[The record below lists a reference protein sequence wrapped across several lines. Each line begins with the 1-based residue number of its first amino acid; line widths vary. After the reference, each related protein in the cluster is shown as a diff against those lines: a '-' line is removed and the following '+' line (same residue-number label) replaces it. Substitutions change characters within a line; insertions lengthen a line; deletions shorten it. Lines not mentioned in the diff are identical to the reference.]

1 MLLCIHIFRA
11 CMHIDRDRITI
22 ANSQWIEFMCTSL
35 FTNIIWFLFE
45 FFSSSAPCSH
55 TLSRSHLLA
64 FCGFSPFLF
73 IVFFFFNLSRAW
85 FQFMIVTRRWSCF
98 AAPPHSNFVVAIFI
112 FWSYAHKKSS
122 NLAASLFNDFH
133 FFSFAIWNA
142 CTSSVWVAKTIY
154 GVGWFGPQV
163 NNLWATLSVL
173 VVGNLVIRMVLPTM
187 SHLSKWKWFGF
198 AFG

>member
-1 MLLCIHIFRA
+1 
-11 CMHIDRDRITI
+11 MHIDRDRITI

-45 FFSSSAPCSH
+45 FFFLSYSDPCS
-55 TLSRSHLLA
+55 LSLSLSFAR
-64 FCGFSPFLF
+64 FLWF
-73 IVFFFFNLSRAW
+73 LSISFHYFFFFFNLSRAW

-98 AAPPHSNFVVAIFI
+98 AAPPHFIFFLAIFI

-187 SHLSKWKWFGF
+187 SHLSKWKWFGV
-198 AFG
+198 AFE

>member
-1 MLLCIHIFRA
+1 
-11 CMHIDRDRITI
+11 MHIDRDRITI

-45 FFSSSAPCSH
+45 FFRLLLLVLTLFLALICS
-55 TLSRSHLLA
+55 LSVVSLHC
-64 FCGFSPFLF
+64 F
-73 IVFFFFNLSRAW
+73 VFFFNLSRAW

-98 AAPPHSNFVVAIFI
+98 AAPPHFIFFLAIFI

-187 SHLSKWKWFGF
+187 SHLSKWKWFGV